1 MRFSLPALSALAAL
15 TPLAAA
21 AGSAIVE
28 NQCKDTVYLWSVGG
42 SMGDRQDIKAGGI
55 YSEEIHRDPVSGGV
69 ALKITTTEGGLFDGS
84 PQLNYA
90 YTLSED
96 GSRVFYD
103 LSNVFGNAFEGDAVI
118 VEPSKKECGV
128 IDWPNG
134 TPSDGSQVKDCESS
148 ADIRLTL
155 CHDE

>member
-1 MRFSLPALSALAAL
+1 MRFSITALSALAAL

-28 NQCKDTVYLWSVGG
+28 NHCADPVYLWSVG
-42 SMGDRQDIKAGGI
+42 SQMGDRQDIKAGGV
-55 YSEEIHRDPVSGGV
+55 YSEDIHRDPVSGGIS
-69 ALKITTTEGGLFDGS
+69 LKITRTKDGLFDGS

-90 YTLSED
+90 YTLTAD
-96 GSRVFYD
+96 GARTFYD
-103 LSNVFGNAFEGDAVI
+103 LSSVFGDAFEGHALI
-118 VEPSKKECGV
+118 VEPSKEGCGV

-134 TPSDGSQVKDCESS
+134 TPPAGSQVKDCESS

-155 CHDE
+155 CHGE